1 MDRPFLFFD
10 SIFLEKY
17 FLWQI
22 MSLDIV
28 YDFVI
33 LAFWLILGI
42 WSAVVAGFPPLIVLA
57 VPSGIVFGYDLYQ
70 LLIYMFGYR
79 YKQDSIEFD
88 GKDLEQQ

>member
-1 MDRPFLFFD
+1 
-10 SIFLEKY
+10 
-17 FLWQI
+17 

-33 LAFWLILGI
+33 FEIWYLYLEI
-42 WSAVVAGFPPLIVLA
+42 WSAAAAAGFPPLIFLA
-57 VPSGIVFGYDLYQ
+57 VPGGIVFGFDLYQ
-70 LLIYMFGYR
+70 LYIYMFLYRFR